1 MPRRFP
7 AEAGFF
13 RVVLRVPA
21 QRDVADDF
29 HEAFDAWIGGMAG
42 SEHAKGLGIMPSI
55 RLEAATEDYAEIV
68 LEWDDV
74 PADGPWAAVEDRID
88 EVAKLA
94 FPDMLKLPDE
104 LVVTVT
110 RTRRVGRDI
119 VLDDPTLE
127 RLDREATEM
136 LDWPGEQSDA

>member
-1 MPRRFP
+1 
-7 AEAGFF
+7 
-13 RVVLRVPA
+13 
-21 QRDVADDF
+21 
-29 HEAFDAWIGGMAG
+29 
-42 SEHAKGLGIMPSI
+42 MPSI